1 MTDLNTSDQ
10 GFVSRLR
17 VIEEQPLA
25 SRADAYANLHD
36 ELSRRLD
43 SGVPRSTAESA

>member
-1 MTDLNTSDQ
+1 MTDTSADQ

-25 SRADAYANLHD
+25 ARAAAYANLHD

-43 SGVPRSTAESA
+43 SGVPRSAHESA